1 MLFIQPLWSTSNVK
15 REQFL
20 FNFDPS
26 LGLGCE
32 MVLLQ
37 EIKKRRSPLVFK
49 EDDIEKHRIEALI
62 EAARW
67 APSCF
72 NRQPWK
78 YVFVHSKDS
87 SRKNLEAALALGNGW
102 AKRAPYLVA
111 VGANPDD
118 ACKTN
123 GLPYYAYDIGL
134 SVMALT
140 IEAEHQGLRVHQMA
154 GWNEEKVKTALGF
167 PDNYRT
173 VVVFALG
180 YEGEARRIWDK
191 LEERVKERL
200 AEPRKRNPPTEN
212 FFFGVFNNA

>member
-1 MLFIQPLWSTSNVK
+1 MI
-15 REQFL
+15 
-20 FNFDPS
+20 
-26 LGLGCE
+26 
-32 MVLLQ
+32 LQ
-37 EIKKRRSPLVFK
+37 EIKDRRSPLVFK
-49 EDDIEKHRIEALI
+49 EDDVDKQKIKALI

-72 NRQPWK
+72 NKQPWK
-78 YVFVHSKDS
+78 YVFVHKNHS
-87 SRKNLEAALALGNGW
+87 SRENLEAALALGNGW

-111 VGANPDD
+111 VGANPNE

-134 SVMALT
+134 SVMTLV

-154 GWNEEKVKTALGF
+154 GWNEEKVKTALSF
-167 PDNYRT
+167 PENYRV

-180 YEGEARRIWDK
+180 YEGDAKSILER

-200 AEPRKRNPPTEN
+200 AEPRKRNAPTKN
-212 FFFGVFNNA
+212 FFFGAFKKP